1 MSLTLCVLIWAQPGA
16 AQGLAAYEDRVLR
29 LAGEHGCEVL
39 QRARASGASASASAG
54 AGAASTRG
62 ASGQPAEIHIL
73 RFPSAQAFDGFMTDP
88 RRQLLAGERDEVA
101 AATEVIEVELTGD
114 AAWSPG

>member
-1 MSLTLCVLIWAQPGA
+1 MSLTLCILIWAQPGA
-16 AQGLAAYEDRVLR
+16 AEGLAAYEDRVLR

-39 QRARASGASASASAG
+39 QRARASGAG
-54 AGAASTRG
+54 AGTARAGSDN
-62 ASGQPAEIHIL
+62 SGTPAEIHIL

-88 RRQLLAGERDEVA
+88 RRQLLASERDEVV

-114 AAWSPG
+114 AAGSPG